1 MLNNKI
7 VLFVR
12 ICGTGVSSAALF
24 AQRLGARVIGTDF
37 AYYPPVSDALREA
50 GIAEHPLT
58 ETIPL
63 IEREKPDLVVVG
75 NALSGKSPEAAYIL
89 SCGIPYYS
97 MPSFLEEFLIPGH
110 TSVVVA
116 GTHGKTTTTTLIAE
130 MLAALGRRPSY
141 MIGGIPLFSM
151 TNAAFEKNGYF
162 VIEGDEYDTAFFD
175 KGPKFLHY
183 RPDIGIV
190 TSIEFDHADIY
201 ASLDAIFESFRK
213 FTAIIKKKCILNIDF
228 PNNRR
233 LLTLFPRELFFTYA
247 AGDPAADLFVRR
259 TGNRGRFMT
268 FRVRVGEWETPEFE
282 SPLFGEQNL
291 MNLGALCAFLHIEGF
306 DLSSPEVSAAIRG
319 LHGVKRRQEYLGL
332 LNGAPV
338 YSDFAHHPTAVRYTF
353 ASFRELFG
361 AKRYIVVF
369 DPATNTNARN
379 IFEEE
384 YARIFTEA
392 DLFFIGKPAKT
403 SGLSEE
409 EKFNPER
416 LCAAINRLKGY
427 PAARFTPEVDQ
438 IIDALRTEA
447 NKESVVIVMSN
458 GGFGGFFGKL
468 VPYLQTRVGEGHEKK
483 TS

>member
-1 MLNNKI
+1 MLNGKT

-12 ICGTGVSSAALF
+12 ICGTGVSSTALF
-24 AQRLGARVIGTDF
+24 AQRLGARVIGTDL
-37 AYYPPVSDALREA
+37 AYYSPVSEALKKA
-50 GIAEHPLT
+50 GIVEHPLT

-63 IEREKPDLVVVG
+63 IEREKPDLIVVG
-75 NALSGKSPEAAYIL
+75 NALSGKSSEASYIL

-97 MPSFLEEFLIPGH
+97 MPSFMETFLIPGH

-116 GTHGKTTTTTLIAE
+116 GTHGKTTTTTIIAE
-130 MLAALGRRPSY
+130 TLTALGRKPSY

-151 TNAAFEKNGYF
+151 ENAAFEKEGYF

-183 RPDIGIV
+183 LPDIGMV

-201 ASLDAIFESFRK
+201 SSLAEIFESFKK
-213 FTAIIKKKCILNIDF
+213 FIGIIKKRCVLNIDF
-228 PNNRR
+228 PTNRR
-233 LLTLFPRELFFTYA
+233 LLSVFPRELFFTYA
-247 AGDPAADLFVRR
+247 ATDQTADLRIFR
-259 TGNRGRFMT
+259 TGRHDRFMT
-268 FRVRVGEWETPEFE
+268 FRARIGEKETPEFA

-291 MNLGALCAFLHIEGF
+291 MNLGALCSFLHLEGF
-306 DLSSPEVSAAIRG
+306 DLFSDEVHEAVRN
-319 LHGVKRRQEYLGL
+319 LRGVKRRQEFLGH
-332 LNGAPV
+332 LNDAPV

-353 ASFRELFG
+353 AAFRDLFDG
-361 AKRYIVVF
+361 KRFVIVF

-384 YARIFTEA
+384 YARIFAEA

-403 SGLSEE
+403 TGLLEE

-416 LCAAINRLKGY
+416 LCASINRLKGY
-427 PAARFTPEVDQ
+427 PAARHLPEADQ
-438 IIDALRTEA
+438 IIEALRAEA
-447 NKESVVIVMSN
+447 DKESVIIVMSN

-468 VPYLQTRVGEGHEKK
+468 APYL
-483 TS
+483 S

>member
-1 MLNNKI
+1 MLNGKTVI
-7 VLFVR
+7 FVR
-12 ICGTGVSSAALF
+12 ICGTGVSSTALF
-24 AQRLGARVIGTDF
+24 AQRLGARVIGTDL
-37 AYYPPVSDALREA
+37 AYYPPVSDTLKQA

-63 IEREKPDLVVVG
+63 IEQEKPDLIVVG
-75 NALSGKSPEAAYIL
+75 NALSGKSAEAAYIL

-97 MPSFLEEFLIPGH
+97 MPSFMETFLIPGH

-116 GTHGKTTTTTLIAE
+116 GTHGKTTTTTLVAE
-130 MLAALGRRPSY
+130 TLAALGRRPSY

-151 TNAAFEKNGYF
+151 TNAAFENDGYF

-201 ASLDAIFESFRK
+201 ASLEAIFESFRK
-213 FTAIIKKKCILNIDF
+213 FAGIIRKKCILNIDF
-228 PNNRR
+228 PNNRK
-233 LLTLFPRELFFTYA
+233 LLALFPRELFFTYA
-247 AGDPAADLFVRR
+247 VTDPVADLHIRR
-259 TGNRGRFMT
+259 TGKRDRFMT
-268 FRVRVGEWETPEFE
+268 FRARVGEWESAELE

-291 MNLGALCAFLHIEGF
+291 MNLGALCAFLHLEGF
-306 DLSSPEVSAAIRG
+306 DLSSPEVSAAVRG
-319 LHGVKRRQEYLGL
+319 LRGVKRRQEFLGH
-332 LNGAPV
+332 LNGAPI

-353 ASFRELFG
+353 AAFRELFDG
-361 AKRYIVVF
+361 KRFIIVF

-384 YARIFTEA
+384 YSRIFAEA

-427 PAARFTPEVDQ
+427 PAARFLPEPDDIVTALQ
-438 IIDALRTEA
+438 AEADAD
-447 NKESVVIVMSN
+447 SVVIVMSN

-468 VPYLQTRVGEGHEKK
+468 APYLTK
-483 TS
+483 

>member
-1 MLNNKI
+1 MLKGKT

-24 AQRLGARVIGTDF
+24 AQRMEARVIGTDS
-37 AYYPPVSDALREA
+37 AYYPPISDSLKGA
-50 GIAEHPLT
+50 GIAENPLT
-58 ETIPL
+58 DTIAM
-63 IEREKPDLVVVG
+63 IEREKPDIIVVG
-75 NALSGKSPEAAYIL
+75 NALWGKSSEAAYIL

-110 TSVVVA
+110 RSVVVA

-130 MLAALGRRPSY
+130 FLAAVGKKPSY

-151 TNAAFEKNGYF
+151 TNAAFEPSGHF

-213 FTAIIKKKCILNIDF
+213 FTAIIAKRCILNIDF
-228 PNNRR
+228 PNNKK
-233 LLTLFPRELFFTYA
+233 LLTLFPRDLFFTYSVT
-247 AGDPAADLFVRR
+247 DPSADLFARR
-259 TGNRGRFMT
+259 TGSDGRMMK
-268 FRVRVGEWETPEFE
+268 FRVTVNGKEGKEFK
-282 SPLFGEQNL
+282 SPLFGDQNL
-291 MNLGALCAFLHIEGF
+291 MNLAALMAFIHL
-306 DLSSPEVSAAIRG
+306 DLPELGHAAVAQAIAG
-319 LHGVKRRQEYLGL
+319 MKGVKRRQEFLGD

-353 ASFRELFG
+353 DSFRSLFG

-369 DPATNTNARN
+369 DPATNSNARD
-379 IFEEE
+379 IFEKE
-384 YARIFTEA
+384 YATLFADA
-392 DLFFIGKPAKT
+392 DLFIIGKPAKVD
-403 SGLSEE
+403 SLKPE

-416 LCAAINRLKGY
+416 LCENINRVKGY
-427 PAARFTPEVDQ
+427 PAARHLTEADQ
-438 IIDALRTEA
+438 IIEVLRAEA
-447 NKESVVIVMSN
+447 DKESVVIVMSN

-468 VPYLQTRVGEGHEKK
+468 APYLT
-483 TS
+483 